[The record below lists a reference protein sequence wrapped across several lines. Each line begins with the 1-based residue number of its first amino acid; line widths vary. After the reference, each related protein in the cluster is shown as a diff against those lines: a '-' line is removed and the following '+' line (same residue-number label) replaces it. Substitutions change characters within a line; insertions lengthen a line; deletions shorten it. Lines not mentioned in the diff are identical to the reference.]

1 MALPLTGFT
10 STLVNWIHTF
20 VAESSAVSVN
30 PRFSV
35 DIEPLPAVPA
45 PPPAASAPGSSAI
58 TGVDLARRSC
68 DITCLL
74 IRRE

>member
-20 VAESSAVSVN
+20 VAESSAVSVT

-35 DIEPLPAVPA
+35 DIDRLLALPA
-45 PPPAASAPGSSAI
+45 PPAASAPGSSAI